1 MTAHETNSPGSIQ
14 RAIAAR
20 LLPRYASG
28 TLPGVLRRLVRDV
41 LDADADLAA
50 RYHLLRRLE
59 RQARG
64 DDAAL
69 SAAQE
74 DVILAG
80 VLDGLDGDRST
91 VATASSLR
99 LSTWS
104 GALAAAAAVAFVV
117 VAPGPDGPDDP
128 GTDPAPLG
136 LQARGDLDDAPLG
149 LRVRCVDG
157 SGARVLDDA
166 TAGARQK
173 VGALSCVDDGL
184 LAFSLT
190 NLSAHE
196 RFVFVVGVA
205 DDGRVVYL
213 PPFAEDARAL
223 SVPAGA
229 VDVVVDRLAPMPVLD
244 TAGLTLH
251 VLVDDAPFSG
261 AEIGRRLQ
269 AASVA
274 DLPLSSLDRLPVDVD
289 VQARLN
295 VYRRP

>member
-1 MTAHETNSPGSIQ
+1 MTARETNSPGTLQ

-28 TLPGVLRRLVRDV
+28 TLPGVLRRLVQDV

-59 RQARG
+59 G
-64 DDAAL
+64 HAAVAGL

-80 VLDGLDGDRST
+80 VLDGLGGLDRERST
-91 VATASSLR
+91 VTTASSLR

-117 VAPGPDGPDDP
+117 VAPGPSPTPDS
-128 GTDPAPLG
+128 APTG
-136 LQARGDLDDAPLG
+136 LQSRGDSDEAPLG

-157 SGARVLDDA
+157 SGSRVLDDA

-173 VGALSCVDDGL
+173 VGSLSCVDDGL

-190 NLSAHE
+190 NLSERE
-196 RFVFVVGVA
+196 RFVFVVGVDEA
-205 DDGRVVYL
+205 GRVVSL
-213 PPFAEDARAL
+213 PPFGEGSPAL
-223 SVPAGA
+223 PVAPGA
-229 VDVVVDRLAPMPVLD
+229 VDVVVERLAPMPVLGD
-244 TAGLTLH
+244 GGLTLH
-251 VLVDDAPFSG
+251 VLVDDAPFTG
-261 AEIGRRLQ
+261 ADVGRRLQ
-269 AASVA
+269 AATA
-274 DLPLSSLDRLPVDVD
+274 TALPLSSLDRLPVDVE
-289 VQARLN
+289 VQARVNL
-295 VYRRP
+295 YRRP

>member
-1 MTAHETNSPGSIQ
+1 MTAREMNSPGTLQ

-28 TLPGVLRRLVRDV
+28 TLPGVLRRLVQGA
-41 LDADADLAA
+41 LAGDADLAA

-59 RQARG
+59 CAARG
-64 DDAAL
+64 EDASV

-80 VLDGLDGDRST
+80 VFDGLDGLDRKHST
-91 VATASSLR
+91 VTTASSLR

-117 VAPGPDGPDDP
+117 VAPGPSADPDHTP
-128 GTDPAPLG
+128 TG
-136 LQARGDLDDAPLG
+136 LQARGDSDEAPLG

-157 SGARVLDDA
+157 SGSRVLDDA

-173 VGALSCVDDGL
+173 VGSLSCVDDGL

-190 NLSAHE
+190 NLSPQE
-196 RFVFVVGVA
+196 RFVFVVGV
-205 DDGRVVYL
+205 DETGRVVSL
-213 PPFAEDARAL
+213 PPFGEGAPAL
-223 SVPAGA
+223 PVAPGA
-229 VDVVVDRLAPMPVLD
+229 VDVVVERLAPMPVLGD
-244 TAGLTLH
+244 GGLTLH
-251 VLVDDAPFSG
+251 VLVDNAPFTG
-261 AEIGRRLQ
+261 ADVGRRLQ
-269 AASVA
+269 TANAAA
-274 DLPLSSLDRLPVDVD
+274 LPLSSLDRLPVDVE

-295 VYRRP
+295 LYRRH

>member
-1 MTAHETNSPGSIQ
+1 MTARETNSPGSLQ

-28 TLPGVLRRLVRDV
+28 TLPAVLRGLVRDV
-41 LDADADLAA
+41 LDDDADLAA

-59 RQARG
+59 RAAAG
-64 DDAAL
+64 DDDSV

-80 VLDGLDGDRST
+80 VLDGLDRDPST
-91 VATASSLR
+91 VTTASSLR

-104 GALAAAAAVAFVV
+104 GALAAAVAVAFVV
-117 VAPGPDGPDDP
+117 VSPGPGVDP
-128 GTDPAPLG
+128 IEPSPLG
-136 LQARGDLDDAPLG
+136 LQARGDLDEAPLG

-157 SGARVLDDA
+157 SGSRVLDDA

-190 NLSAHE
+190 NLSPHE

-205 DDGRVVYL
+205 EDGRVVYL
-213 PPFAEDARAL
+213 PPFGEDARAL
-223 SVPAGA
+223 SVASGA

-244 TAGLTLH
+244 GGGLTLH

-261 AEIGRRLQ
+261 ADIGRRLQ

-274 DLPLSSLDRLPVDVD
+274 AVPLSSLDRLPVDVD

-295 VYRRP
+295 LYRRP

>member
-1 MTAHETNSPGSIQ
+1 MTAHETTSPSSLQ

-28 TLPGVLRRLVRDV
+28 ALPGFLRRLVRDV

-59 RQARG
+59 RAARG
-64 DDAAL
+64 DDASV

-74 DVILAG
+74 DAILAG
-80 VLDGLDGDRST
+80 VLEGLDRDRST
-91 VATASSLR
+91 VTTASSLR
-99 LSTWS
+99 LSTWC
-104 GALAAAAAVAFVV
+104 GAIAAAAAVTFVV
-117 VAPGPDGPDDP
+117 VAPG
-128 GTDPAPLG
+128 TDPTETVGPSPLG
-136 LQARGDLDDAPLG
+136 LQARGDLDEAPIG

-190 NLSAHE
+190 NLSERE

-205 DDGRVVYL
+205 DDGRVVHL
-213 PPFAEDARAL
+213 PPFGEDARAL
-223 SVPAGA
+223 SVASGA

-244 TAGLTLH
+244 DAGLTLH
-251 VLVDDAPFSG
+251 VLVDDAPFTG
-261 AEIGRRLQ
+261 ADVARRLR

-274 DLPLSSLDRLPVDVD
+274 AVPLSSLDRLPVDVD

-295 VYRRP
+295 LYRRP

>member
-14 RAIAAR
+14 RVIAAR

-28 TLPGVLRRLVRDV
+28 TLPGVLRRFVRDV
-41 LDADADLAA
+41 LAADADLAA

-64 DDAAL
+64 NDAAL

-117 VAPGPDGPDDP
+117 VAPGPDGPGA

-190 NLSAHE
+190 NLSQHE

-223 SVPAGA
+223 PVPPGA

-274 DLPLSSLDRLPVDVD
+274 ALPLSSLDRLPVDVD